1 MTPYRV
7 DIYIGSDNG
16 SRKICKNYLNKV
28 RDWANSTFPDGYTL
42 VRGEGCYRGI
52 SEDSILLN
60 VLSDYD
66 VVLRERLKK
75 LKLNLKQD
83 SILVVKSA
91 VNVEVI

>member
-1 MTPYRV
+1 M
-7 DIYIGSDNG
+7 S
-16 SRKICKNYLNKV
+16 KV
-28 RDWANSTFPDGYTL
+28 REWANSTFPDGYTL

-66 VVLRERLKK
+66 VALRERLEK

-83 SILVVKSA
+83 SILVVRSA